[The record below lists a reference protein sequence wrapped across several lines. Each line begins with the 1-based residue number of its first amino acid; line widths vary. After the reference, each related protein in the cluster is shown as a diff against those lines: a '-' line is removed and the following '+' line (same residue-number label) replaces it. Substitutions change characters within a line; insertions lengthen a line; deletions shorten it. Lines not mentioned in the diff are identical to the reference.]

1 MTIRHLKIFITVYD
15 EKNMTAAASKLFIT
29 QPTVSQAIQELESE
43 YKVILFER
51 LSRKLYPTPSGD
63 KLYQYAT
70 HIIKLVEDME
80 ESIREN
86 SLMKK
91 LTIGANYTAGT
102 VLVPK
107 CIQQFKEL
115 YPESEIRVIVNKAEH
130 LKGMLRKNELD
141 LALIEAMDKTS
152 DLIQD
157 VFYHDQNII
166 VASPAHLLFTKDGI
180 NAQDIANEH
189 LLLREKGAGVR
200 DLFESKMNQLGL
212 PVTAHWESAST
223 TALIQAAKNQLGVAV
238 VPLQLVREHL
248 ALGLLKEIKVKGL
261 EQGRE
266 LAIVYHKNKLLTE
279 TIRDFMKICH
289 QLNN

>member
-91 LTIGANYTAGT
+91 LTIGANYTAG
-102 VLVPK
+102 
-107 CIQQFKEL
+107 
-115 YPESEIRVIVNKAEH
+115 
-130 LKGMLRKNELD
+130 
-141 LALIEAMDKTS
+141 
-152 DLIQD
+152 
-157 VFYHDQNII
+157 
-166 VASPAHLLFTKDGI
+166 
-180 NAQDIANEH
+180 
-189 LLLREKGAGVR
+189 VR

-238 VPLQLVREHL
+238 VPLQLVKEHL